1 MVVTPAM
8 WRAAG
13 DPRGAHALYEA
24 LATPDRY
31 EHARGV
37 AQQAARTAKT
47 VSLSADERGRLL
59 ATAWVHDIGYAL
71 GDGFHPVTG
80 ARALRHAGHERMARL
95 VAHHSGAAV
104 RAGLLGLPSV
114 EREFPVPTGSD
125 RGLLDLLDVS
135 DLLTGSQG
143 ERIGPA
149 TRLRNLVAHQ
159 GPDAP
164 SVVVLVQTVT
174 RLGSQPDTRRLIE
187 ILAPT
192 TAGT

>member
-8 WRAAG
+8 WRDAG
-13 DPRGAHALYEA
+13 GPRGAHTICEA

-31 EHARGV
+31 EHTRGV
-37 AQQAARTAKT
+37 AQQAARTAATLK
-47 VSLSADERGRLL
+47 LSSDERGQLL

-71 GDGFHPVTG
+71 GDGFHSVIG

-95 VAHHSGAAV
+95 VAHHSGAAM

-114 EREFPVPTGSD
+114 QQEFPVPTGSD
-125 RGLLDLLDVS
+125 RGLLDLLDIS
-135 DLLTGSQG
+135 DLLTGSLG

-149 TRLRNLVAHQ
+149 ARLRNMVAQ
-159 GPDAP
+159 DGPDAP
-164 SVVVLVQTVT
+164 SVMALVQTVT
-174 RLGSQPDTRRLIE
+174 RLGAQPVTRRLVE

-192 TAGT
+192 TVGI